1 MALLDLLGRRW
12 SLRILWELRQG
23 PATFRELQARCEG
36 LSPSVLNTRMGEL
49 RQALLIDTGMPAI
62 GSARTARNWSA
73 AACPSPSGLRPGPS
87 ACRHPRTHELPEA
100 RRRAAMARGGSLTIL
115 WKPC

>member
-1 MALLDLLGRRW
+1 MTLPLPGKPVRGSATGRPIMALLDLLGRRW

-49 RQALLIDTGMPAI
+49 RQALLIDTGDAGYRLSEDGEELVRRCLPLAEW
-62 GSARTARNWSA
+62 AETWAERLPP
-73 AACPSPSGLRPGPS
+73 PSD
-87 ACRHPRTHELPEA
+87 A
-100 RRRAAMARGGSLTIL
+100 
-115 WKPC
+115 